1 MARLLI
7 GAVTALVMLLAP
19 AASAHKPSDSYLS
32 LSVGER
38 QVTGRW
44 DIALRDLEHAIGL
57 DQDGDGAITWGE
69 VRARHRD
76 IAAYALARLVLRSA
90 GGACATA
97 PVEQLVDRHSDG
109 TYAVLRFVADCPA
122 PMGPLEITY
131 DLLFDLDPLHRGLV
145 QVGSGE
151 LAQTSIFSPERRT
164 WRVHPGSPNLGQQLA
179 TYLREGIWHIWIGI
193 DHLLFLLCLL
203 LPAAWRQREGSEEP
217 GRHGAP
223 VLGEIVKVVTAFT
236 VAHSIT
242 LGLAALGVVELPSRL
257 VESAIAASIVFA
269 ALNNVYPICTRRLWL
284 VAFGFGLIH
293 GFGFA
298 SVLADLALPQ
308 HTLLLALLGF
318 NLGVEIGQLAV
329 VGLFLSLCWAL
340 RRLDVVWPRWAA
352 PLPAWAIGA
361 IAALWFVERAFG
373 VALAG

>member
-1 MARLLI
+1 MGRLLI
-7 GAVTALVMLLAP
+7 LATAALVLLLVP
-19 AASAHKPSDSYLS
+19 PASAHKPSDSYLS

-57 DQDGDGAITWGE
+57 DRDGDGAITWGE

-76 IAAYALARLVLRSA
+76 IAVYALARLALRSA
-90 GGACATA
+90 GAACATA

-109 TYAVLRFVADCPA
+109 AYAVLRFVADCSA
-122 PMGPLEITY
+122 PIGPLEIAY

-145 QVGSGE
+145 QVASGE
-151 LAQTSIFSPERRT
+151 VAQTSIFSPARRT
-164 WRVHPGSPNLGQQLA
+164 WQVRLGSPNLGQQFV

-193 DHLLFLLCLL
+193 DHILFLLCLL
-203 LPAAWRQREGSEEP
+203 LPAAWRQRESSQEP
-217 GRHGAP
+217 GGHGAP

-257 VESAIAASIVFA
+257 VESAIAASLVLA
-269 ALNNVYPICTRRLWL
+269 ALNNVYPLCTRRLWL

-308 HTLLLALLGF
+308 DTLLFALLSF
-318 NLGVEIGQLAV
+318 NLGVEIGQLALV
-329 VGLFLSLCWAL
+329 VLFFAVCRAL
-340 RRLDVVWPRWAA
+340 RRLEVVCPRWAT
-352 PLPAWAIGA
+352 PLSAWAIGGV
-361 IAALWFVERAFG
+361 AALWFVERAFG
-373 VALAG
+373 VTLAG

>member
-1 MARLLI
+1 MGRLLI
-7 GAVTALVMLLAP
+7 VATAALALLAP

-32 LSVGER
+32 LSAGER

-44 DIALRDLEHAIGL
+44 DIALRDLEHALGL
-57 DQDGDGAITWGE
+57 DRDGDGAITWGE
-69 VRARHRD
+69 VRARQRD
-76 IAAYALARLVLRSA
+76 IAAYALARLALRSA
-90 GGACATA
+90 GAACATA
-97 PVEQLVDRHSDG
+97 PIEQLVDRHSDG
-109 TYAVLRFVADCPA
+109 AYAVLRFIADCPA
-122 PMGPLEITY
+122 PIGPLEIAY

-145 QVGSGE
+145 QVASGE

-164 WRVHPGSPNLGQQLA
+164 WRVQLGRPDLGQQFV
-179 TYLREGIWHIWIGI
+179 TYLREGVWHIWIGI
-193 DHLLFLLCLL
+193 DHILFLLCLL
-203 LPAAWRQREGSEEP
+203 LPAAWRRPESSEEP

-236 VAHSIT
+236 VAHSMT

-269 ALNNVYPICTRRLWL
+269 ALNNVYPLCTRRLWL

-352 PLPAWAIGA
+352 PVPAWTIGA

>member
-32 LSVGER
+32 LSVGAR

-57 DQDGDGAITWGE
+57 DRDGDGAITWGE
-69 VRARHRD
+69 VKARHTD
-76 IAAYALARLVLRSA
+76 IAAHALARLALRSA
-90 GGACATA
+90 GAACATA

-109 TYAVLRFVADCPA
+109 AYAVLGFVADCPT
-122 PMGPLEITY
+122 PIGPLEITY

-164 WRVHPGSPNLGQQLA
+164 WRVQPGRPNLGQQFV

-203 LPAAWRQREGSEEP
+203 LPAAWRQRESSEEP

-269 ALNNVYPICTRRLWL
+269 ALNNVYPICTRRLWV

-308 HTLLLALLGF
+308 HTLVLALLGF